1 MPQTAIVLKH
11 VALVGY
17 QGDIYIYIKYQKRK
31 CNYCANRETSEKCM
45 LQLNTKHIWQNTLS
59 CK

>member
-17 QGDIYIYIKYQKRK
+17 QGDIYIYIYIKYQKRK

-45 LQLNTKHIWQNTLS
+45 LQLNTKHI
-59 CK
+59 